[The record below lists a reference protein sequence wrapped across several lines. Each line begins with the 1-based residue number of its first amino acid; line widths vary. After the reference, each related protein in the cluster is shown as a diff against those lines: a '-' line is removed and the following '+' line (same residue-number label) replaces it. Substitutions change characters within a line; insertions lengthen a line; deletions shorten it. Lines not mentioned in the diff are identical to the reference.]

1 LCAFFSDSGRR
12 SAEIDMP
19 QRKDEDQPFF
29 IVGSGRS
36 GTTLLR
42 MILASHSRLA
52 IPPETYFLDPLL
64 KRLPATRPLTKDEV
78 ARAIAIVTGSIR
90 WPDMGIDADTY
101 AAEASALAQPTLR
114 DLVEIVYRTH
124 LVREGKQRWGDKTPA
139 YIRIVPQLA
148 ELYPGARFIHLL
160 RDGRDVAK
168 SFQSVGWYGPLLNR
182 NMGEWLEATELD
194 ARWRQ
199 GPLADRLFLVRYED
213 LVRDTERTVRGIC
226 EFLGE
231 AYEPQMLAWEDKVD
245 RLVPQR
251 EMGIH
256 AKLRRRPDPGDIE
269 RWRREMSLSEQL
281 VAEAFMGRELS
292 RAGYARRFGGLLWQP
307 LMPAVRYFCRLVL
320 PLASAV
326 WSRVGLNARKAA
338 SARS

>member
-1 LCAFFSDSGRR
+1 
-12 SAEIDMP
+12 MP

-64 KRLPATRPLTKDEV
+64 KRLPTARALTRDEV
-78 ARAIAIVTGSIR
+78 ERAVAIVTGSIR
-90 WPDMGIDADTY
+90 WADMDIATEAY
-101 AAEASALAQPTLR
+101 RAEASAHPEPHLR
-114 DLVEIVYRTH
+114 DLIEIVYRAH
-124 LVREGKQRWGDKTPA
+124 LKREGKSRWGDKTPA

-148 ELYPGARFIHLL
+148 ALYPEARFIHLM

-182 NMGEWLEATELD
+182 NMGEWLEAAELD
-194 ARWRQ
+194 ARWRRM
-199 GPLADRLFLVRYED
+199 PFADRMLLVRYED
-213 LVRDTERTVRGIC
+213 LVRDTENSVRKIC
-226 EFLGE
+226 AFLGE
-231 AYEPQMLAWEDKVD
+231 DYEPGMLAWTDKVD

-251 EMGIH
+251 EMAIH
-256 AKLRRRPDPGDIE
+256 GKLRRPPDPGDVE
-269 RWRREMSLSEQL
+269 RWRREMSVSELL
-281 VAEAFMGRELS
+281 VAEAFMGPQLA
-292 RAGYARRFGGLLWQP
+292 RAGYERRFGPLWQP

-320 PLASAV
+320 PLASGIGHRIGM
-326 WSRVGLNARKAA
+326 RVRKP
-338 SARS
+338 ARS

>member
-1 LCAFFSDSGRR
+1 
-12 SAEIDMP
+12 MP
-19 QRKDEDQPFF
+19 LRKDEDQPFF

-64 KRLPATRPLTKDEV
+64 KRLPATRALTNDEIT
-78 ARAIAIVTGSIR
+78 RAIAIVTGSIR
-90 WPDMGIDADTY
+90 WPDMGIDTDAY
-101 AAEASALAQPTLR
+101 AAEASALPQPTLR

-124 LVREGKQRWGDKTPA
+124 LAREGKQRWGDKTPA

-182 NMGEWLEATELD
+182 NMGEWLEATRLD
-194 ARWRQ
+194 ARWRRM
-199 GPLADRLFLVRYED
+199 PVADRLFLVRYED

-226 EFLGE
+226 DFLGE
-231 AYEPQMLAWEDKVD
+231 EFEPQMLAWEDKVD
-245 RLVPQR
+245 RLVPSR
-251 EMGIH
+251 EMAIH
-256 AKLRRRPDPGDIE
+256 AKLRRKPDPADIE
-269 RWRREMSLSEQL
+269 RWRREMSTSELL
-281 VAEAFMGRELS
+281 VAEAFMGTELG
-292 RAGYARRFGGLLWQP
+292 RAGYERRFGGVMWRP
-307 LMPAVRYFCRLVL
+307 LMPVVRYFCRLVL

-326 WSRVGLNARKAA
+326 WNRIGSPARKAA
-338 SARS
+338 SARG